1 MTKQY
6 FSFEEIFKF
15 GWAKTKQHAWF
26 IFLTFI
32 ISSLVINA
40 SANLPFINV
49 LVVFMTTL
57 SIVSLSL
64 AIARD
69 HHFTFADLY
78 APLLSQKR
86 VLKFIVL
93 GALYLLPLMVVLF
106 SYELIR
112 QGIVNSRAGLFA
124 SGLILSIPSAILA
137 VYATV
142 RFKFFPFI
150 VAEHEGATLSSLM
163 RTSYAFTEG
172 RFVQV
177 VLFLGVTA
185 LLNLTPVIVAF
196 AFGGIFLLG
205 IFVTAPVSIL
215 ATAHLYNRIKDNTI

>member
-32 ISSLVINA
+32 ISSLFINA
-40 SANLPFINV
+40 SANLVPVNII
-49 LVVFMTTL
+49 VVFMTMI

-64 AIARD
+64 AMTRD

-78 APLLSQKR
+78 TPLLSQRR
-86 VLKFIVL
+86 VLKFMVI
-93 GALYLLPLMVVLF
+93 GSLYIFPVMVVLF
-106 SYELIR
+106 SYELLR
-112 QGIVNSRAGLFA
+112 QGIMASRAGLFA
-124 SGLILSIPSAILA
+124 SGLLLSVPASLLA
-137 VYATV
+137 VYITV

-150 VAEHEGATLSSLM
+150 VIEHEGASLSTLL
-163 RTSYAFTEG
+163 RTSFAFTEG

-177 VLFLGVTA
+177 LLFLAITVIF
-185 LLNLTPVIVAF
+185 NLAPVIIAA
-196 AFGGIFLLG
+196 AFGNVFMLG

-215 ATAHLYNRIKDNTI
+215 STAHLYNRIKDNTV

>member
-6 FSFEEIFKF
+6 FSLEEIFKF

-40 SANLPFINV
+40 STGISPVNV
-49 LVVFMTTL
+49 LVIFMTML
-57 SIVSLSL
+57 SIVSTSL
-64 AIARD
+64 AMTRD

-86 VLKFIVL
+86 VVKFIVL
-93 GALYLLPLMVVLF
+93 GALYVFPVMIVLF
-106 SYELIR
+106 SYELLR
-112 QGIVNSRAGLFA
+112 QGVMASRAGLFA
-124 SGLILSIPSAILA
+124 SGLVLSIPASIFA
-137 VYATV
+137 VYTTV

-150 VAEHEGATLSSLM
+150 VVEHEGATLSSLL
-163 RTSYAFTEG
+163 RTSHSFTEG
-172 RFVQV
+172 RFIQIS
-177 VLFLGVTA
+177 LFLFFTIF
-185 LLNLTPVIVAF
+185 LNLAPVITAA
-196 AFGGIFLLG
+196 AFGNIFLLG

-215 ATAHLYNRIKDNTI
+215 STAHLYNRIKDNTI